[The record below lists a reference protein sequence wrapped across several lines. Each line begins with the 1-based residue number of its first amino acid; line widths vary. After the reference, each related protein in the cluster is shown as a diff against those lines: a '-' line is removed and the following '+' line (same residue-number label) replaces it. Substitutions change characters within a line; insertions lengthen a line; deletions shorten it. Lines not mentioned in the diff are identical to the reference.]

1 VFDAVVFDL
10 WHTLATWPE
19 EESRIF
25 RDRWA
30 KAIGVEAERLD
41 ELWYSDGAYERR
53 ETGPIAP
60 TIASVHDAFGADQD
74 VEEIVGWR
82 LAMARRALVPGPG
95 VVSTL
100 DELRRRGLRL
110 GLISNCTEEVAL
122 VWDESPFAGR
132 FDVALFSATAG
143 CMKPD
148 PRIYEQALAELNVE
162 ASATLFVGDGANG
175 ELDGARRVGMT
186 AVLFV
191 PDGERPRW
199 EGLEEWAD
207 ARVSSIPQVLDLV
220 E

>member
-19 EESRIF
+19 EESRVF

-30 KAIGVEAERLD
+30 TAIGVDAERLD
-41 ELWYSDGAYERR
+41 ELWYAEGAYERR
-53 ETGPIAP
+53 ETGPIAA
-60 TIASVHDAFGADQD
+60 TIASVHDALGADHD
-74 VEEIVGWR
+74 VEEVVGWR
-82 LAMARRALVPGPG
+82 LAMARHALVPGPG

-148 PRIYEQALAELNVE
+148 RRIYEQALAELGVE
-162 ASATLFVGDGANG
+162 ARATLFVGDGANG

-199 EGLEEWAD
+199 KGLEEWAD
-207 ARVSSIPQVLDLV
+207 ARVSSIPQVLELV
-220 E
+220 A